1 MTCREAHV
9 LMDGVFDGELAEGE
23 AQGLH
28 RHLAQCEPCAQQWR
42 SGWQV
47 RDLLSAEPVPDPGE
61 RYYEEATASILM
73 RIEVEDQL
81 SKPAPRSLLY
91 DPLRHGPLAIR
102 GVAATLLFG
111 LGIYFGANYVAPAAT
126 DAPVAWDRT
135 SYLTPLFPQTHP
147 DLSIAATDPS
157 ASLSDRH
164 ARRTHSPSA
173 ATACTVCSP
182 LLSPDAR
189 PPQRMGPPAPVP
201 AE

>member
-28 RHLAQCEPCAQQWR
+28 RHLAQCEHCGQQWR

-47 RDLLSAEPVPDPGE
+47 RDLLSAEPIPDPGE
-61 RYYEEATASILM
+61 AYYEEATASIML
-73 RIEVEDQL
+73 RIEVEEQV
-81 SKPAPRSLLY
+81 SKPAPRSVLY

-126 DAPVAWDRT
+126 DAPVNWDRAT
-135 SYLTPLFPQTHP
+135 PLTPLTPA
-147 DLSIAATDPS
+147 IAADVLVTTTAPS
-157 ASLSDRH
+157 AVSCARH
-164 ARRTHSPSA
+164 GWCSPQASVSA
-173 ATACTVCSP
+173 TTAVCSP
-182 LLSPDAR
+182 LIMPEAR
-189 PPQRMGPPAPVP
+189 PPQRTCPPAPVP